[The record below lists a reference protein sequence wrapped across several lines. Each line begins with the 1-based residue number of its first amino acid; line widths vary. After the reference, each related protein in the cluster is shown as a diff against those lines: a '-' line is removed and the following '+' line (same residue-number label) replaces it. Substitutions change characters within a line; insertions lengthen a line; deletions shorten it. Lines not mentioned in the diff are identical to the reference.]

1 MESKT
6 ESAYFYSRTFR
17 FATHYPV
24 RFLLYPRLSSF
35 VPLGAGFSFPVPRL
49 REGVPKV
56 KAPKRRRE
64 RIKRP
69 ASEETARLAAHQ
81 GWESC
86 CRDGAFG
93 LLPRPLGAGFQRER
107 AAALALR
114 VVGGPGRSRNALVLF
129 FRGVGRVLFQKRMRP
144 TSLRWEPPLAGVR
157 EMWGTFQ
164 WAKPIEKN
172 CTAICSISASAHTA
186 APLPQWVSA
195 YPAGSGGWR
204 PALRPRSWRP
214 ARPDRS
220 LSGWP
225 RTVRRF
231 RPPAPSE

>member
-1 MESKT
+1 MTDGAANSPKT
-6 ESAYFYSRTFR
+6 GTGRHELPTELETPLPA
-17 FATHYPV
+17 A
-24 RFLLYPRLSSF
+24 LYLNLKS
-35 VPLGAGFSFPVPRL
+35 V
-49 REGVPKV
+49 
-56 KAPKRRRE
+56 RRRICGHGAQ
-64 RIKRP
+64 RGANRTPSASLSAAAPPSNSGRGFQRRGPHLRP
-69 ASEETARLAAHQ
+69 PSPGE
-81 GWESC
+81 
-86 CRDGAFG
+86 
-93 LLPRPLGAGFQRER
+93 GFQRER

-186 APLPQWVSA
+186 APWPQWASGC
-195 YPAGSGGWR
+195 PAGSGGWR
-204 PALRPRSWRP
+204 PVPRPRSWRP
-214 ARPDRS
+214 ARPDRFPS
-220 LSGWP
+220 ERP

-231 RPPAPSE
+231 RPPVPSE

>member
-1 MESKT
+1 MRRIRWKRKDAFVQTCSKRKFGECGSQLFCPKT
-6 ESAYFYSRTFR
+6 YQSLRSTGG
-17 FATHYPV
+17 V
-24 RFLLYPRLSSF
+24 RSLSSL
-35 VPLGAGFSFPVPRL
+35 VRRADSHMKPRGANRTPSASLSAAAPPSNSGRGFQRRGPHL
-49 REGVPKV
+49 RPPSPGE
-56 KAPKRRRE
+56 
-64 RIKRP
+64 
-69 ASEETARLAAHQ
+69 
-81 GWESC
+81 
-86 CRDGAFG
+86 
-93 LLPRPLGAGFQRER
+93 GFQRER

-186 APLPQWVSA
+186 APLPQWASA

-204 PALRPRSWRP
+204 PAPRPHSWRP

-220 LSGWP
+220 LSGRP